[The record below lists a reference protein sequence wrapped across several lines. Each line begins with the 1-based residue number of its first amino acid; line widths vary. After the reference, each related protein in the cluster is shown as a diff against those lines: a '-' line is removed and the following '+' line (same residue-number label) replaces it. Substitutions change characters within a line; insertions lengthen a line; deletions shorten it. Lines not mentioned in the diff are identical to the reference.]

1 MQTGATGR
9 RCVEIDFILEF
20 ILSFKDR
27 FKDFS
32 RLELIEYC
40 KKILGLSKFL
50 QDNYT
55 ECVEYFDIDTNNGDH
70 VRIRDVYHGDVWFS
84 FYSDYRYRLVQ
95 NTLVQMQL
103 TANIS
108 SSSVLYDRSEAYP
121 SGETGFEFSRIMNI
135 TIPSWTHIC
144 TEELFFQ
151 ESLLL
156 DTYTFNIN
164 FMYSFLKEYG
174 NGAFTIELDEVE
186 EKHDI
191 LMQHNKYKDFYE
203 SIRL

>member
-1 MQTGATGR
+1 M
-9 RCVEIDFILEF
+9 L
-20 ILSFKDR
+20 FKDR

-32 RLELIEYC
+32 RTELIEYC
-40 KKILGLSKFL
+40 KKILSLSKFL

-55 ECVEYFDIDTNNGDH
+55 ECVEYFDIDTNTGDYI
-70 VRIRDVYHGDVWFS
+70 RIRDADNGDVWFS
-84 FYSDYRYRLVQ
+84 YYSDYRFRLVQ
-95 NTLVQMQL
+95 NTLVQLQL
-103 TANIS
+103 TANTS
-108 SSSVLYDRSEAYP
+108 SSSVLYDRSEAFARA
-121 SGETGFEFSRIMNI
+121 ENGFEFSRQLNVI
-135 TIPSWTHIC
+135 IPCWSHIC

-156 DTYTFNIN
+156 DAYSFNIN
-164 FMYSFLKEYG
+164 FVYSFLKEFG
-174 NGAFTIELDEVE
+174 SGAFTIEMDEVE